1 MSRPWIEFVQ
11 SQRLPWQ
18 AASFAALRPGIE
30 VRMLSH
36 DAASGA
42 ASLII
47 RHPPGFAAP
56 SAALTVDEEFLVLE
70 GTLAVAGREYA
81 PYSYAH
87 WPAGFEA
94 GAISSSTGAVTLHFF
109 GGEPQGGPAQAIDT
123 GRLIEQLDAL
133 DVPYTGNFHPEFP
146 VGAGRKLLF
155 VDPATGDTSWILGT
169 MPLRWAARPEVHP
182 VVEEMYLLSGEV
194 HGNCGVMR
202 PGAYF
207 WRPPGK
213 QHGPYGSLTGNVYFF
228 RTKGGRL
235 TTEYVDGSAPFSW
248 WAAYAPIL
256 PPELADASGEVATG
270 GRNW

>member
-1 MSRPWIEFVQ
+1 LARPWIEFVQ

-18 AASFAALRPGIE
+18 PASFAKLRPGTTMR
-30 VRMLSH
+30 VLSY

-42 ASLII
+42 ASLIV
-47 RHPPGFAAP
+47 RHPAGFSAP
-56 SAALTVDEEFLVLE
+56 ATALTTDEEFLVLE
-70 GTLAVAGREYA
+70 GSLAAGSRHYG
-81 PYSYAH
+81 PYGYAH
-87 WPAGFEA
+87 WPAGFDA
-94 GAISSSTGAVTLHFF
+94 GAISSTGGAVTLHFF
-109 GGEPQGGPAQAIDT
+109 AGEPQPGPARGVDAAT
-123 GRLIEQLDAL
+123 LIERLDAL
-133 DVPYTGNFHPEFP
+133 EVPYTGNFHPEFP
-146 VGAGRKLLF
+146 IGAGRKLLF

-213 QHGPYGSLTGNVYFF
+213 SHGPYGSLTGNVYFF

-235 TTEYVDGSAPFSW
+235 TTEYVEGSAPFRW
-248 WAAYAPIL
+248 WPDYAPVL
-256 PPELADASGEVATG
+256 PPELTEASGEVATG